1 MAQMSVKGTA
11 GLLLAGIMT
20 IGLAAGAAAQQALPP
35 IRGDITKVEGNNVT
49 LKAPDGK
56 EVHLVLADDV
66 RVQAVVPMKV
76 EDIKPGDFL
85 SITAEPV
92 NGDKHH
98 LKGLGISIF
107 PPGNKPNPGQ
117 RPWNKTPTSLM
128 TNADVTAAVVK
139 SGTGELTV
147 AASGETYKLDMP
159 PGTPVTTSKP
169 GTKDLIKV
177 GASAFINGPVEKDG
191 KIMAPTMNIGTEGAK
206 PPQ

>member
-1 MAQMSVKGTA
+1 MAHFGTGLVLA
-11 GLLLAGIMT
+11 GLLSV
-20 IGLAAGAAAQQALPP
+20 GLVAGAAAQVQPP
-35 IRGDITKVEGNNVT
+35 IRGDITKVQGDEVT
-49 LKAPDGK
+49 IKSPDGK
-56 EVHLVLADDV
+56 DYQLMLAPDV

-98 LKGLGISIF
+98 LKGLGIGIF

-139 SGTGELTV
+139 SGAG
-147 AASGETYKLDMP
+147 
-159 PGTPVTTSKP
+159 
-169 GTKDLIKV
+169 
-177 GASAFINGPVEKDG
+177 
-191 KIMAPTMNIGTEGAK
+191 
-206 PPQ
+206 

>member
-1 MAQMSVKGTA
+1 MAHIGKGLG
-11 GLLLAGIMT
+11 GLVLAGVMT
-20 IGLAAGAAAQQALPP
+20 IGLAAGAAAQVQPP
-35 IRGDITKVEGNNVT
+35 IRGDITKVQGDEVT
-49 LKAPDGK
+49 IKSPDGK
-56 EVHLVLADDV
+56 DYQLTLAPDV

-92 NGDKHH
+92 GGDKHH
-98 LKGLGISIF
+98 LKGLGIGIF

-139 SGTGELTV
+139 AGSGELTV
-147 AASGETYKLDMP
+147 AANGETYKLDMP
-159 PGTPVTTSKP
+159 PGTPVTANKP
-169 GTKDLIKV
+169 GSKDLIKV
-177 GASAFINGPVEKDG
+177 GASAFVGGPVEKDG
-191 KIMAPTMNIGTEGAK
+191 KIIAPTMNIGTQGAR